1 MEPITI
7 VMALAAVLGTKALEK
22 TGENIGQVVWDKS
35 AKLMKYLK
43 QESPDTVTAIEQISE
58 QPLDYC
64 QAILEMLGAAT
75 NPDVAQT
82 MEELAAATKANPH
95 PKINEVLE
103 EIEKILNFQ
112 QQTKAELYGQFVERF
127 YRWKSDRF
135 PIEKSKRRELNLAL
149 GRLAKENIDSSGD
162 RSPLRKDF
170 IEKILGNADD
180 ENSLFYLALQIGWLN
195 NVGVVVESP
204 TEKVYAFFH
213 ATFEEYFAAVAID
226 DWDFFLPRAH
236 KNKPVKGKRYRIFE
250 PQWKQVILLWLGR
263 EDIKKEEKEGFI
275 LALTNFKDGCR
286 NFLTRTIVDRG
297 FYENQAY
304 FLAADGIAEFRKCSQ
319 SDQIVKKVVDWG
331 NNEIKTETHAVL
343 LWNQNVNKYLWRKL
357 SKPYP
362 TFDPALFRN
371 PNEYWNEYWIDHDL
385 TLLRSVPDSIRLLIA
400 EKLGKVDIG
409 NEKAING
416 LVQLLEST
424 DSNNIRR
431 QAASSLGQIGTG
443 NENAI
448 NALVQLLGSTSDDQT
463 RMQAVSSLG
472 QIDPGNE
479 YVINALVQL
488 LESTSND
495 QTRMQAA
502 SSLGQID
509 PGNEYAINALV
520 QLLES
525 TSNDQTRMQA
535 ASSLGQIDPGNEYA
549 INALVQLLGSISHDT
564 RRQAASSL
572 GQIGTGNENAIN
584 ALVQLLG
591 SISNDQ
597 TRWQLE
603 KIGVGNLIATNTG
616 AWMDGLSNNYIMR
629 RQVAESL
636 EKIGTGNE
644 NAIDGLVQLLGSTSD
659 DQTRWQAAA
668 TLGKIGMGNQKAI
681 DGLLQLLGSNANN
694 TRWQAAATLKKIGT
708 GNENAI
714 NVLVQLLGSNADYS
728 TRREAAATLGK
739 IDPGNQKAIDG
750 LVDLLGSNADNTRWQ
765 AAATL
770 GEILAE
776 EQMAKVVTSLKDY
789 LSVINWLI
797 KSHLF
802 EKCYEII
809 WNCAQTLPYPE
820 FYQAWHSP
828 SKSKKPRWLF

>member
-43 QESPDTVTAIEQISE
+43 QESPDTVTAIEQVSE

-95 PKINEVLE
+95 PKINEVSE

-112 QQTKAELYGQFVERF
+112 QQTKAKLYGQLVEQF
-127 YRWKSDRF
+127 YCSKSDRF

-149 GRLAKENIDSSGD
+149 GRLAKEDIDSSGD

-195 NVGVVVESP
+195 NVGVAVESP

-213 ATFEEYFAAVAID
+213 LTFEEYFAALAID
-226 DWDFFLPRAH
+226 DWDFFLPRTH

-275 LALTNFKDGCR
+275 IALTNFKDGCR
-286 NFLTRTIVDRG
+286 NFLIRTVDRG
-297 FYENQAY
+297 FYENMAY

-331 NNEIKTETHAVL
+331 NNEIKTETQAVL
-343 LWNQNVNKYLWRKL
+343 LSTQNVNKYLQKKS
-357 SKPYP
+357 SKSYSAVN
-362 TFDPALFRN
+362 PALISPAFFWS
-371 PNEYWNEYWIDHDL
+371 PYEGLIDISL
-385 TLLRSVPDSIRLLIA
+385 QLLRSASDDHMRLLIA
-400 EKLGKVDIG
+400 ENLGKAGMG

-443 NENAI
+443 NEKAI
-448 NALVQLLGSTSDDQT
+448 NALVQLLESTSDAQT
-463 RMQAVSSLG
+463 RRQAVSSLG
-472 QIDPGNE
+472 QIDPSNE

-488 LESTSND
+488 LESTSD
-495 QTRMQAA
+495 AQTRMQAA
-502 SSLGQID
+502 SSLGQIGT
-509 PGNEYAINALV
+509 GNEYVINALV
-520 QLLES
+520 QLLKS
-525 TSNDQTRMQA
+525 TSDAQTRM
-535 ASSLGQIDPGNEYA
+535 
-549 INALVQLLGSISHDT
+549 
-564 RRQAASSL
+564 QAASSL

-584 ALVQLLG
+584 ALVQLLESTSDAQTCMQAASSLG
-591 SISNDQ
+591 QIDPSN
-597 TRWQLE
+597 E
-603 KIGVGNLIATNTG
+603 YAI
-616 AWMDGLSNNYIMR
+616 
-629 RQVAESL
+629 
-636 EKIGTGNE
+636 
-644 NAIDGLVQLLGSTSD
+644 NALVQFLGSTSD
-659 DQTRWQAAA
+659 AEIRRQAAE
-668 TLGKIGMGNQKAI
+668 TLGKI
-681 DGLLQLLGSNANN
+681 
-694 TRWQAAATLKKIGT
+694 
-708 GNENAI
+708 
-714 NVLVQLLGSNADYS
+714 
-728 TRREAAATLGK
+728 
-739 IDPGNQKAIDG
+739 
-750 LVDLLGSNADNTRWQ
+750 
-765 AAATL
+765 
-770 GEILAE
+770 LAE
-776 EQMAKVVTSLKDY
+776 EKMAEVVTSLKGY
-789 LSVINWLI
+789 LSA
-797 KSHLF
+797 KGDRDSSDRSK
-802 EKCYEII
+802 ECYKVI

-820 FYQAWHSP
+820 FYQAWHSS
-828 SKSKKPRWLF
+828 SKVKKTR

>member
-35 AKLMKYLK
+35 AKLLESLK
-43 QESPDTVTAIEQISE
+43 QESPDIVTAIEQVSE
-58 QPLDYC
+58 QPLDYG
-64 QAILEMLGAAT
+64 QAVLEMQEAAA

-82 MEELAAATKANPH
+82 IQELAAAAKANPH

-331 NNEIKTETHAVL
+331 NNEIKTETQAVL
-343 LWNQNVNKYLWRKL
+343 LSTQNVNKYPQKKS
-357 SKPYP
+357 SKSYSAVN
-362 TFDPALFRN
+362 PALIN
-371 PNEYWNEYWIDHDL
+371 PAFFWSPYEGLIDISL
-385 TLLRSVPDSIRLLIA
+385 QLLRSASGDHMRLLIA
-400 EKLGKVDIG
+400 ENLGKAGVG

-443 NENAI
+443 NQKAI
-448 NALVQLLGSTSDDQT
+448 DALVQLLESTSDAQT

-479 YVINALVQL
+479 YVINTLVQL
-488 LESTSND
+488 LKSTSND

-502 SSLGQID
+502 SSLGKID
-509 PGNEYAINALV
+509 PGNEYVINTLV
-520 QLLES
+520 QLLKS
-525 TSNDQTRMQA
+525 TSNDQTRM
-535 ASSLGQIDPGNEYA
+535 
-549 INALVQLLGSISHDT
+549 
-564 RRQAASSL
+564 QAASSL

-584 ALVQLLG
+584 ALVQLLESTSDAQTCMQAASSLG
-591 SISNDQ
+591 QIDPSN
-597 TRWQLE
+597 E
-603 KIGVGNLIATNTG
+603 YAI
-616 AWMDGLSNNYIMR
+616 
-629 RQVAESL
+629 
-636 EKIGTGNE
+636 
-644 NAIDGLVQLLGSTSD
+644 NALVQFLGSTSD
-659 DQTRWQAAA
+659 AEIRRQAAE
-668 TLGKIGMGNQKAI
+668 TLGKI
-681 DGLLQLLGSNANN
+681 
-694 TRWQAAATLKKIGT
+694 
-708 GNENAI
+708 
-714 NVLVQLLGSNADYS
+714 
-728 TRREAAATLGK
+728 
-739 IDPGNQKAIDG
+739 
-750 LVDLLGSNADNTRWQ
+750 
-765 AAATL
+765 
-770 GEILAE
+770 LAE
-776 EQMAKVVTSLKDY
+776 EKMAEVVTSLKGY
-789 LSVINWLI
+789 LSA
-797 KSHLF
+797 KGDRDSSDRSK
-802 EKCYEII
+802 ECYKVI